1 MRTSDAVKAYDPANV
16 EGALKAGEAVR
27 GGEAVKSQG
36 EIEAA
41 VCEGVSRF
49 QQESIGRGP
58 KDIHCHLLGSLV
70 VVRLQGVLTPAE
82 RRILDPRGQ
91 ASGNGH
97 ATDGAS
103 DPVPSEGLGARSLV
117 KQVRDRVVSNGRHRL
132 GQIVEEAVGVRLV
145 SVHHDISTVTG
156 EEVLVFSL
164 AAAPACRAK
173 R

>member
-1 MRTSDAVKAYDPANV
+1 M
-16 EGALKAGEAVR
+16 
-27 GGEAVKSQG
+27 KSQG

-82 RRILDPRGQ
+82 RRLLDPRGQ
-91 ASGNGH
+91 ASE
-97 ATDGAS
+97 DGQDGDGLAG
-103 DPVPSEGLGARSLV
+103 PMPPEGIGGRALV
-117 KQVRDRVVSNGRHRL
+117 KQVRNRVVSNGRDTLGRL
-132 GQIVEEAVGVRLV
+132 VEEAVGVRLV

-164 AAAPACRAK
+164 AAAPACRPK